1 MYDLYLVDESSE
13 EGGLLFGHLSAH
25 LGIIERHGADHT
37 ESIEQGGNLECV
49 FHRIALSIQSEIYV
63 IADGLSCQ
71 GDGPDAA
78 SEAFE
83 LWGILKIRIEASGEP
98 IGVRDGENWR
108 ACYAF
113 DARLHAR
120 ITGRR
125 SGGCDGGNQVRSV
138 SSAGENDSGG
148 R

>member
-1 MYDLYLVDESSE
+1 MYDLYLVDQSSE
-13 EGGLLFGHLSAH
+13 EGGLLLGHLSAH
-25 LGIIERHGADHT
+25 LGIIERHGADHA
-37 ESIEQGGNLECV
+37 ESIEQGGNLEGV

-63 IADGLSCQ
+63 IAGGLSCQ

-83 LWGILKIRIEASGEP
+83 LWGILKIRVEASGEL
-98 IGVRDGENWR
+98 IGARNGENWR
-108 ACYAF
+108 ACDAL

-120 ITGRR
+120 ISGRR
-125 SGGCDGGNQVRSV
+125 SSGCYGGNQIGGI
-138 SSAGENDSGG
+138 SSAGESDSGG